1 MKFLVLCAVLVALGI
16 VLFICVPKP
25 AAPGAPSPSGKGG
38 ERRAGLEDRAGW
50 VTYHGGYSLDGVAGT
65 PVPDAPERLWKFKA
79 GNRVEAT
86 PVSAEG
92 RIHFTSVKGG
102 LFAVDPGGS
111 LVWKITIEPD
121 SFTSPPLLAGGKII
135 VGSSKGLLRA
145 FDAATGGEKWSY
157 DVGGTVQGT
166 ANGID
171 LPGGKKGVFAISQS
185 DGSIHA
191 VDLETG
197 KGAWK
202 TPPMQRCDGSA
213 GVGGGW
219 IVMGSCAA
227 ALHVFSVDKAEKTS
241 DVPLGRDNEVA
252 GGVAMSGSF
261 AFAGTRSG
269 KLCAVDVAAGKVVWT
284 NGDGSGEAFAT
295 PAVSD
300 KAVVFGADDGKA
312 YGLKRDTGEKLWSFD
327 SGNRPLSPVIAGE
340 RVVLSSGGSLF
351 LLDLMSGKKLWSAA
365 VSDDITSPAVV
376 AGMILVGGDDGTVTA
391 YGRK

>member
-1 MKFLVLCAVLVALGI
+1 MRLVAATLCI
-16 VLFICVPKP
+16 FLFACEKQPLACPKP
-25 AAPGAPSPSGKGG
+25 PPSAAPSPAAAPQG
-38 ERRAGLEDRAGW
+38 RPDW
-50 VTYHGGYSLDGVAGT
+50 PTYHGNYSLDGVAGST
-65 PVPDAPERLWKFKA
+65 VPDAPERLWKFKA

-86 PVSAEG
+86 PVSADG

-102 LFAVDPGGS
+102 LFAVDLNGS

-121 SFTSPPLLAGGKII
+121 SFTSPPLLAGGKIV
-135 VGSSKGLLRA
+135 VGSGKGFLRA

-157 DVGGTVQGT
+157 DAGGTVQGT

-171 LPGGKKGVFAISQS
+171 LPGGKKGIFVISQS
-185 DGSIHA
+185 DGSIHG

-213 GVGGGW
+213 GVGGGL

-227 ALHVFSVDKAEKTS
+227 ALHVFSVEKAEKTS

-252 GGVAMSGSF
+252 GGVAMSGTL

-284 NGDGSGEAFAT
+284 NADGQGEAFAT

-300 KAVVFGADDGKA
+300 KAVVFGADDGKL
-312 YGLKRDTGEKLWSFD
+312 YGLNRATGEKMWVFD
-327 SGNRPLSPVIAGE
+327 SGNRPLSPVIAGD

-351 LLDLMSGKKLWSAA
+351 LLDLATGRKIWSVA